1 MSEELHYH
9 IEESGEGPPLVLL
22 HGFTGS
28 CESWRRLV
36 PRLNEQF
43 QVICIDLPGHG
54 RTPAPADP
62 AQCALPVVAND
73 IARILVEHG
82 AAPAH
87 LLGYSMGARL
97 ALGVA
102 LLHPGVVRSLI
113 LESGSPGLA
122 SEAERA
128 GRRASDTA
136 LAERIERDGISVFVD
151 EWERLPLW
159 ESQRRLPT
167 NVRQWQRAQRLR
179 NHPEGLAASLRGMGT
194 GAQPSY
200 WDDLLQLAVPALLIT
215 GALDQKFTAIAEEMR
230 VRCPACTHVIIA
242 DAGHTPHLEQPE
254 AFVAQVGDFLTRC
267 HA

>member
-1 MSEELHYH
+1 MAEHLHYH
-9 IEESGEGPPLVLL
+9 IEESGAGLPLVLL

-36 PRLNEQF
+36 PRLSEQF

-62 AQCALPVVAND
+62 ARCALPMVADD

-102 LLHPGVVRSLI
+102 LLHPDVVRSLI

-128 GRRASDTA
+128 ERRASDTA
-136 LAERIERDGISVFVD
+136 LAERIERDGIAAFVD

-167 NVRQWQRAQRLR
+167 NVRQRQRAKRLR

-200 WDDLLQLAVPALLIT
+200 WNDLPRLAVPTLLIT
-215 GALDQKFTAIAEEMR
+215 GALDHKFSAIAGQMR
-230 VRCPACTHVIIA
+230 MYCPACTHRVIA
-242 DAGHTPHLEQPE
+242 EAGHTPHLEQPD
-254 AFVAQVGDFLTRC
+254 AFVAQVEGFLIR
-267 HA
+267 H